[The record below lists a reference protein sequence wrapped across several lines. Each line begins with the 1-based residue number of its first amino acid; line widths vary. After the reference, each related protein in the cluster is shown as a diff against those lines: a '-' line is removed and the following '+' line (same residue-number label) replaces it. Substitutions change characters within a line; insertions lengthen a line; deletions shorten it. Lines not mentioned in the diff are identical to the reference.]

1 MGADEVGTLR
11 DLTQRRA
18 ILDRLIE
25 VHRGR
30 IANTAGDSVLAE
42 FGSAV
47 DAVRCAVES
56 QAALAET
63 NAGASPDRHINF
75 RIGIHVGDVMVKGG
89 DLFGDGVNIGA
100 RLQTIALAGGI
111 CISGA
116 AHDHVRKV
124 LPFTFNDLG
133 AQQVKNIEEPIRAFA
148 VTARGAAAVAGALNA
163 SVPLSLPDK
172 PSIAVLPFQNMS
184 GDPEQEYFA
193 DGMVEDII
201 TALSRVKWFF
211 VIARNSSFTYKGKHV
226 DIRQVGRELGV
237 RYVLEGSI
245 RKFGNRVRITG
256 QLIEATTG
264 NHIWADR
271 FEGSLDD
278 IFELQDQIT
287 ETVVAA
293 IEPSLQFAEIRRS
306 SVKPTVNLGA
316 YDLYLKALSLQ
327 YLMTRESLDEALK
340 LLNKAI
346 ALDPNYAFAKA
357 FAAYIHG
364 LRQQHSWASANDI
377 SLAGQL
383 AQEALNAGREEPT
396 TIAFAAHA
404 LVRFRREYDVALA
417 AMDRAVYLNPNSA
430 QVLRRCAWV
439 QIFVSNADRAIDE
452 FSRSIRLSP
461 VDPEIGYSLSG
472 IAYAYILKR
481 DYVKALDFAR
491 RSSREMPRWLG
502 SWSSVA
508 VAAANLGY
516 KKEAEEAVRQI
527 LTLSPAYSI
536 ARRPNLFRDLKS
548 DEIFSDGLRKA
559 GLPE

>member
-1 MGADEVGTLR
+1 V
-11 DLTQRRA
+11 A
-18 ILDRLIE
+18 IPNID
-25 VHRGR
+25 
-30 IANTAGDSVLAE
+30 
-42 FGSAV
+42 
-47 DAVRCAVES
+47 
-56 QAALAET
+56 
-63 NAGASPDRHINF
+63 
-75 RIGIHVGDVMVKGG
+75 GI
-89 DLFGDGVNIGA
+89 
-100 RLQTIALAGGI
+100 
-111 CISGA
+111 
-116 AHDHVRKV
+116 
-124 LPFTFNDLG
+124 
-133 AQQVKNIEEPIRAFA
+133 
-148 VTARGAAAVAGALNA
+148 
-163 SVPLSLPDK
+163 
-172 PSIAVLPFQNMS
+172 
-184 GDPEQEYFA
+184 
-193 DGMVEDII
+193 VEDII

-211 VIARNSSFTYKGKHV
+211 VIARNSSFTYKGRAV
-226 DIRQVGRELGV
+226 DVRQVGRELGV
-237 RYVLEGSI
+237 QYVLEGSI
-245 RKFGNRVRITG
+245 RKSGNRVRITG
-256 QLIEATTG
+256 QLIEAATG
-264 NHIWADR
+264 NHVWADR
-271 FEGSLDD
+271 FEGSLEDV
-278 IFELQDQIT
+278 FELQDKIT
-287 ETVVAA
+287 ETVVGA
-293 IEPSLQFAEIRRS
+293 IEPSLKVAEIRRS
-306 SVKPTVNLGA
+306 RFKPTDSLDA
-316 YDLYLKALSLQ
+316 YDLYLRALSLHYAQ
-327 YLMTRESLDEALK
+327 TREGLDEALK

-364 LRQQHSWASANDI
+364 LRYVRFWASANDI

-383 AQEALNAGREEPT
+383 AQEALDAGRDEPT

-404 LVRFRREYDVALA
+404 LARFRREYDLALA